1 MCSPVLVD
9 ALGLGLPAVHHA
21 VASLGAAAHGC
32 ARLRTAAYACDVH
45 GVRVLPSADGSTHA
59 RAQLCF
65 SDRLISQIHCCLIA
79 EPPSDAGVEACAV
92 RLQVKV
98 QDFSRNGT
106 FGEDSCVRAS
116 SFSTRF
122 HSLTER
128 VGGRS
133 EW

>member
-1 MCSPVLVD
+1 MCSPVLWMRS
-9 ALGLGLPAVHHA
+9 ASGCLLCITRWHH
-21 VASLGAAAHGC
+21 LRTAAHGC
-32 ARLRTAAYACDVH
+32 ARLRTAAHACDVH